1 MSVKKFTMQDFEEQR
16 AKQEEELKKL
26 DQYNY
31 ASFSNLNAEIQE
43 ARPNIT
49 KKASAVESSM
59 PLTTELPVTN
69 QSSAANID
77 ANHSLVQVKKPR
89 SRSGRARD
97 TEIPQ
102 RVFNTSH
109 SRN

>member
-31 ASFSNLNAEIQE
+31 ASFSNLNAEIQV

-77 ANHSLVQVKKPR
+77 PNHSLVQVKKPR
-89 SRSGRARD
+89 SRSGKARD
-97 TEIPQ
+97 TQIQQ
-102 RVFNTSH
+102 RVFNTAH